1 MIFNIMIN
9 ELLTLQTQLRIF
21 HWQTKSYSAHQ
32 ALGITYDFLSLKIDE
47 FVEVFMGK
55 NGRISVNKMTINLE
69 DLSDGNLE
77 VFVDKMIEYLQTAL
91 TDNINETDTD
101 LINIRDE
108 MLASMNKL
116 KYLLTLE

>member
-77 VFVDKMIEYLQTAL
+77 VFVDKMIEYLQTTL

-101 LINIRDE
+101 LTNIRDE

>member
-1 MIFNIMIN
+1 MIN

>member
-69 DLSDGNLE
+69 DLSEGNLE
-77 VFVDKMIEYLQTAL
+77 VFVDKMIEYLQTTL

-101 LINIRDE
+101 LANIRDE

>member
-77 VFVDKMIEYLQTAL
+77 VFVDKMIEYLQTTL

-101 LINIRDE
+101 LANIRDE

>member
-69 DLSDGNLE
+69 DLSEGNLE
-77 VFVDKMIEYLQTAL
+77 VFVDKMIEYLQTTL